1 MESLKMRFRIVLVA
15 LTVFGAAV
23 SSMPAPARAASS
35 PARAITAPGPD
46 IVHAQT
52 AGSTKVRKECEGKAD
67 KQKLRGLSHQAY
79 VEQCMAA
86 LSFNTS
92 YGVMQSK

>member
-1 MESLKMRFRIVLVA
+1 MRFGIVLAA

-23 SSMPAPARAASS
+23 SSMPVPVLAASS
-35 PARAITAPGPD
+35 PARAIAAPGPD
-46 IVHAQT
+46 IIHVQS
-52 AGSTKVRKECEGKAD
+52 AGSTKIRKECEAKAD

-86 LSFNTS
+86 LSFNTT

>member
-1 MESLKMRFRIVLVA
+1 MRFGIFLAA
-15 LTVFGAAV
+15 LAVCGAA
-23 SSMPAPARAASS
+23 SLTPAPARAAAASS

-46 IVHAQT
+46 IVQVQT
-52 AGSTKVRKECEGKAD
+52 AGTTKIRKECEAKAD
-67 KQKLRGLSHQAY
+67 KQKLKGLSHQGY

-86 LSFNTS
+86 LSFNTT

>member
-1 MESLKMRFRIVLVA
+1 MRFGIVLAA
-15 LTVFGAAV
+15 LTVFGTV
-23 SSMPAPARAASS
+23 SSMPAPVLAASS
-35 PARAITAPGPD
+35 PARAIVVPGPD
-46 IVHAQT
+46 IIHVQN
-52 AGSTKVRKECEGKAD
+52 AGSTKIRKECEAKAD

-86 LSFNTS
+86 LSFSTS

>member
-1 MESLKMRFRIVLVA
+1 MRFRIVLAA
-15 LTVFGAAV
+15 LTIFGTAV
-23 SSMPAPARAASS
+23 SSMPAPVLAAFS
-35 PARAITAPGPD
+35 PARAIAAPGPE
-46 IVHAQT
+46 IVYVQS
-52 AGSTKVRKECEGKAD
+52 GSTKVRKECEAKAD

-86 LSFNTS
+86 LSFDNR